1 MLKRG
6 MPPTHPGEIL
16 REDYLKEL
24 QLTVTEAAKG
34 LKVTR
39 NSLSSIINGKAGV
52 SPEMAVK
59 LSVAFG
65 TSSMFW
71 LNLQRT
77 YDLWQAEQK
86 VDRSE
91 IRTFSPTKA
100 A

>member
-1 MLKRG
+1 MLKRE

-34 LKVTR
+34 LKVGR
-39 NSLSSIINGKAGV
+39 NTLSSILNGKAGI

-65 TSSMFW
+65 TTPMFW

-77 YDLWQAEQK
+77 FDLWQAEQK

-91 IRTFSPTKA
+91 IRTFRQTKA